1 MSSEAAREV
10 RTDMVRLPAAAGWL
24 RMLGVE
30 GALDSADHPL
40 LAAILD
46 TTGQPEAVAVDLSA
60 VREVSVAAARGLAA
74 CAAELDRRGLR
85 LLLAAPSEE
94 VTRALTA
101 AGGTADTGNGAGNGA
116 GNGTAAG
123 RLIVLPS
130 AQDLITACVPDLPE
144 TARAT
149 TAPAPASFPTTPDE
163 KPEQEQA
170 QALEQEI
177 ERLRGK
183 VRDLKGKVRT
193 HPMIAQAQGVLQE
206 RYRLRDGQAAFA
218 LLRNASQ
225 QHNVKLRSL
234 ASAVLNAPRPK
245 SGTARWFPDRTR
257 TRPPELPALPQVNGE
272 ATNRSA
278 VISAV
283 LHQSL
288 TLSDTPMGN
297 VQLADRHAGGL
308 RIEEHH
314 GLNEEFVDY
323 FDLVGKEGTSCALAA
338 RNVTRVT
345 VTDVATDPVFTDE
358 ARHKILQAGSRAAH
372 STPLTTANGVCL
384 GMVST
389 HHDRPQQ
396 LLAPAQARAL
406 DRIGDQAGR
415 WLAWHHRTIVLD
427 ALEHLHRT
435 ATTV

>member
-1 MSSEAAREV
+1 MDSGAAREI
-10 RTDMVRLPAAAGWL
+10 RTDIVRLPAAAGWL

-30 GALDSADHPL
+30 GVLDSADHPL
-40 LAAILD
+40 LAAILE
-46 TTGQPEAVAVDLSA
+46 TTGQPRAVAVDLSA

-74 CAAELDRRGLR
+74 CAAELDRRGIR

-101 AGGTADTGNGAGNGA
+101 ANGAA
-116 GNGTAAG
+116 DAANGTAAA
-123 RLIVLPS
+123 RLVVLPT
-130 AQDLITACVPDLPE
+130 AHDLITACVPDLPE
-144 TARAT
+144 AAVRAAVAC
-149 TAPAPASFPTTPDE
+149 APAPAPDLLAATRDE
-163 KPEQEQA
+163 SS
-170 QALEQEI
+170 EQEI

-183 VRDLKGKVRT
+183 VRDLQAKVRT

-206 RYRLRDGQAAFA
+206 RYRLPDGQAAFA

-225 QHNVKLRSL
+225 QHNVKLRAL
-234 ASAVLNAPRPK
+234 AAAVLNAPRPK
-245 SGTARWFPDRTR
+245 SGSARWFPDRIR

-288 TLSDTPMGN
+288 TISDTPMGN

-358 ARHKILQAGSRAAH
+358 ARYKILQAGSRAAH

-396 LLAPAQARAL
+396 LLVPAQARAL

-435 ATTV
+435 AVTA

>member
-40 LAAILD
+40 LAAIRD

-60 VREVSVAAARGLAA
+60 VREMSVAAARGLAA

-94 VTRALTA
+94 VTRVLDAANATA
-101 AGGTADTGNGAGNGA
+101 AAGNGA
-116 GNGTAAG
+116 GNGTAGG
-123 RLIVLPS
+123 RLTVLPT
-130 AQDLITACVPDLPE
+130 AQDLITACVPAPPE
-144 TARAT
+144 TVRAT
-149 TAPAPASFPTTPDE
+149 TAPAASPTTPDE

-170 QALEQEI
+170 LELEQEI
-177 ERLRGK
+177 ERLHAK
-183 VRDLKGKVRT
+183 VRDLRGKVRT

-206 RYRLRDGQAAFA
+206 RYGLRDGQAAFA

-245 SGTARWFPDRTR
+245 SGTARWFPDRIR
-257 TRPPELPALPQVNGE
+257 TRPPKLPALPQVNGDD
-272 ATNRSA
+272 TNRSA

-283 LHQSL
+283 LHQSM
-288 TLSDTPMGN
+288 TLSDTSMGN
-297 VQLADRHAGGL
+297 VQLADRQAGGL
-308 RIEEHH
+308 RIEDHH
-314 GLNEEFVDY
+314 GLNEEFVEY
-323 FDLVGKEGTSCALAA
+323 FDVVGKEGTSCALAA

-345 VTDVATDPVFTDE
+345 VTDVATDPVFTEE
-358 ARHKILQAGSRAAH
+358 ARRKILQAGSRAAH

-396 LLAPAQARAL
+396 LLAPAQAHAL

-435 ATTV
+435 ATAV

>member
-1 MSSEAAREV
+1 MKSEAAREI

-40 LAAILD
+40 LAAIRD
-46 TTGQPEAVAVDLSA
+46 TAGQPEAVAVDLST
-60 VREVSVAAARGLAA
+60 VREVSVAAARGLAE
-74 CAAELDRRGLR
+74 CAAELDRRGIR

-101 AGGTADTGNGAGNGA
+101 ANGNGNADTANGTANTGNGAGK
-116 GNGTAAG
+116 GTADG
-123 RLIVLPS
+123 RLVVLPT
-130 AQDLITACVPDLPE
+130 AHDVITACVPAPPE
-144 TARAT
+144 TVRA
-149 TAPAPASFPTTPDE
+149 AAVPAPLATTPDE
-163 KPEQEQA
+163 KPEPE
-170 QALEQEI
+170 LEQEI

-183 VRDLKGKVRT
+183 VRDLRGKVRT

-245 SGTARWFPDRTR
+245 SGTARWFPDRIR
-257 TRPPELPALPQVNGE
+257 TRPPKLSALPQVNGD
-272 ATNRSA
+272 ATHRGA

-297 VQLADRHAGGL
+297 VQLTDRHAGGL
-308 RIEEHH
+308 RIEAHH

-358 ARHKILQAGSRAAH
+358 ARYKILQAGSRAAH

-435 ATTV
+435 ATAA

>member
-1 MSSEAAREV
+1 MSSEAAREI

-40 LAAILD
+40 FAAIRD
-46 TTGQPEAVAVDLSA
+46 TTGQPEAVAVDLSV

-74 CAAELDRRGLR
+74 CAAELDRRGIR

-101 AGGTADTGNGAGNGA
+101 ANGRADA
-116 GNGTAAG
+116 
-123 RLIVLPS
+123 RPIVLPT

-144 TARAT
+144 TGRAADVPLAT
-149 TAPAPASFPTTPDE
+149 PPDE
-163 KPEQEQA
+163 KPEQE
-170 QALEQEI
+170 LEKEI
-177 ERLRGK
+177 ERLRSK

-218 LLRNASQ
+218 LLRSSSQ
-225 QHNVKLRSL
+225 QHNVKLRAL
-234 ASAVLNAPRPK
+234 AAAVLNAPRPK

-257 TRPPELPALPQVNGE
+257 TRPPKLPALPQVNGD

-283 LHQSL
+283 LHQAL
-288 TLSDTPMGN
+288 TVSDTPMGN

-308 RIEEHH
+308 RIEEHR

-358 ARHKILQAGSRAAH
+358 ARYKILQAGSRAAH

-389 HHDRPQQ
+389 HHERPQQ
-396 LLAPAQARAL
+396 LLGPAQARAL

-435 ATTV
+435 AVTA

>member
-101 AGGTADTGNGAGNGA
+101 ANGTAGTGNGAA
-116 GNGTAAG
+116 GGTAAG
-123 RLIVLPS
+123 RLMVLPT

-149 TAPAPASFPTTPDE
+149 AAPAPLATPDHE

-170 QALEQEI
+170 QELEQEI

-206 RYRLRDGQAAFA
+206 RYGLRDGQAAFA
-218 LLRNASQ
+218 LLRRASQ

-245 SGTARWFPDRTR
+245 SGSARWFPDRIR

-272 ATNRSA
+272 AANRSA

-435 ATTV
+435 ATAV